1 MVCYRAMMGKSPLI
15 PMHHP
20 IEEGSAIPVAE
31 CRHHY
36 EGQLLKG
43 EGEADKPLLWREKGI
58 EIIVNDYI
66 EAAYF

>member
-1 MVCYRAMMGKSPLI
+1 MVCYRAMMEESPLI
-15 PMHHP
+15 TVHHP
-20 IEEGSAIPVAE
+20 IEELSAIPVAE
-31 CRHHY
+31 CRHHH

-43 EGEADKPLLWREKGI
+43 EADKPLFWREKGI